1 MERPTGSPKFPRD
14 RAVGLHER
22 LEQPAE
28 LLGVQPDSGVGHG
41 ERDPRG
47 AFTERRAVDV
57 NSYSATFGKLD
68 GIAEKVEQDLP
79 HSVGIADERVLR
91 A

>member
-1 MERPTGSPKFPRD
+1 
-14 RAVGLHER
+14 

-41 ERDPRG
+41 ERHPRV
-47 AFTERRAVDV
+47 AFAERRGVDV

-68 GIAEKVEQDLP
+68 GIAEQIGQDLP
-79 HSVGIADERVLR
+79 YPAGIPDHGVLR
-91 A
+91 ARVDFGIQA